1 MKVEARRFNAK
12 TSLTKISETAHAA
25 IERQYRILNEEILP
39 KLREEDICFLRRGE
53 LTPAQSAWVKI
64 FSGTGCACFNS
75 NQFRSSPSIPA
86 FSQ

>member
-39 KLREEDICFLRRGE
+39 KLREEDICFY
-53 LTPAQSAWVKI
+53 VVV
-64 FSGTGCACFNS
+64 N
-75 NQFRSSPSIPA
+75 
-86 FSQ
+86 